1 VFHQV
6 WLVYLGLATL
16 LATSLVMRR
25 TALGAAL
32 HAVGAAPRL
41 VDQSG
46 LSVTRLRYGAVLF
59 SGVMSGV
66 AGCFI
71 SAGDGSLRKGMDPL
85 HLYVALVSLC
95 SFHKSN
101 AFTLSR
107 IFNTDMLAT
116 QWQEDHKAQAHEMV
130 RAFVAAGAT

>member
-1 VFHQV
+1 MK
-6 WLVYLGLATL
+6 L
-16 LATSLVMRR
+16 LSFENLNCARVLKPSSAIPEMSSPALSLLR
-25 TALGAAL
+25 TVIARGEN
-32 HAVGAAPRL
+32 
-41 VDQSG
+41 
-46 LSVTRLRYGAVLF
+46 
-59 SGVMSGV
+59 
-66 AGCFI
+66 
-71 SAGDGSLRKGMDPL
+71 DGSLRKDMDPL

-130 RAFVAAGAT
+130 RAFVSAGAS